1 MVQSAGRTAPPG
13 KLIAEVLSVLTRLTN
28 VPISLKVSSRVLL
41 SLLQL
46 LQPQSSLVA
55 LLELCKSFSLLEAL
69 PSIWQME
76 SVRNLNSKNL
86 LNSLEK
92 YFDDLK

>member
-1 MVQSAGRTAPPG
+1 M
-13 KLIAEVLSVLTRLTN
+13 LIQLTN
-28 VPISLKVSSRVLL
+28 VPISLKASSRVLL

-46 LQPQSSLVA
+46 LQPQFSLVA
-55 LLELCKSFSLLEAL
+55 QLESCKSFSLLEAL
-69 PSIWQME
+69 PSIWPME